1 MNTLFDVKRLY
12 RLIANLNIL
21 TSVPANIL
29 DAQGRD
35 RYLFGGHPPFCKAI
49 NADPKGH
56 ARCIRCDAWKAKH
69 YHADGGF
76 QFYRC
81 HLGICEALMPL
92 YSKEEPLAYLIF
104 GCYLDDSPIEEQWE
118 RTRALLDW
126 WQGSLDELHSAFLQ
140 FRYYSRI
147 RT

>member
-1 MNTLFDVKRLY
+1 MNTLFDVKRLC

-49 NADPKGH
+49 NADPEGH

-140 FRYYSRI
+140 FR
-147 RT
+147 